1 MIKITVIT
9 VTYNAAST
17 IEDTIR
23 SVISQDYSNI
33 DYVIV
38 DGASEDGTGAIIGDY
53 ADRDSRIRYVSE
65 PDNGLYDAMNK
76 GIRMA
81 EGDYIYFLNS
91 GDRFH
96 DSRVICDIAGSLKKG
111 ADIVY
116 GNIVYMNPDGSEAV
130 RKYSQFCSSLFYY
143 LLGDCI
149 NHQAMFASKR
159 CFSDSAFDTSYRISA
174 DREWMIR
181 QKKAGMKYMAVDRL
195 ICCYSL
201 DGSSISVRNEKLT
214 WKENSMIIRKHLPA
228 GYPVYGLVNLI
239 RNGRVSSKVLHWFYE
254 IVFIRKTER

>member
-9 VTYNAAST
+9 VTYNAVST
-17 IEDTIR
+17 IEDTIL
-23 SVISQDYSNI
+23 SVISQNYSDI

-38 DGASEDGTGAIIGDY
+38 DGASEDGTVTIIRDY
-53 ADRDSRIRYVSE
+53 AERDRRIRYVSE

-76 GIRMA
+76 GARMA

-91 GDRFH
+91 GDLFH
-96 DSRVICDIAGSLKKG
+96 DNKVISDIVGSLKPEV
-111 ADIVY
+111 DIIY
-116 GNIVYMNPDGSEAV
+116 GNIVYMNPDGSRSV
-130 RKYSQFCSSLFYY
+130 RKYSQFCSGLFYY

-159 CFSDSAFDTSYRISA
+159 CFSENAFDTFYRISA

-181 QKKAGMKYMAVDRL
+181 QKKAGMKYKAVDRL

-201 DGSSISVRNEKLT
+201 DEESISVRNEKLT
-214 WKENSMIIRKHLPA
+214 WKENGMIIKKHLPA
-228 GYPVYGLVNLI
+228 GYPLYCFVNLI
-239 RNGRVSSKVLHWFYE
+239 RNGSVSSKILHELYE
-254 IVFIRKTER
+254 IAFIRNTGE

>member
-17 IEDTIR
+17 IEDTIK
-23 SVISQDYSNI
+23 SVISQDYADI

-38 DGASEDGTGAIIGDY
+38 DGASTDATVEMIRQY
-53 ADRDSRIRYVSE
+53 AEKDNRIRYVSE

-76 GIRMA
+76 GTRMA
-81 EGDYIYFLNS
+81 EGDYIHFLNS
-91 GDRFH
+91 GDRYH
-96 DSRVICDIAGSLKKG
+96 DNKVLSDIAGYLGKE

-116 GNIVYMNPDGSEAV
+116 GNIVYINHDGSECV
-130 RKYSQFCSSLFYY
+130 RTYSQFCSGLFYY

-149 NHQAMFASKR
+149 NHQAMFASKK
-159 CFSDSAFDTSYRISA
+159 CFDDNSFDTSYRISA

-181 QKKAGMKYMAVDRL
+181 QKKAGKVYRAVDRL

-201 DGSSISVRNEKLT
+201 DEDSVSVKNEKLS
-214 WKENSMIIRKHLPA
+214 WQENGMIVRKHLRA
-228 GYPVYGLVNLI
+228 GYPLYSFVNLI
-239 RNGRVSSKVLHWFYE
+239 RNGSVSSKILHKMYE
-254 IVFIRKTER
+254 IVFIRKR